1 MKHKADKYNPIFCI
15 KQLKKFSFPVVV
27 IFAIVLILSI
37 NIVADRSK
45 VIDDESRMPL
55 ARVSIFDHTGKMIAT
70 GDDNGSL
77 PDLYP
82 GAYPLTLRS
91 LGYSDKKVS
100 SPGDTVIEMTC
111 MAYDLPEVK
120 VDTRRR
126 PILHLT
132 GYLREISSM
141 SSSFDTVML
150 YREKWV
156 DFMIPAEKE
165 KHFKGW
171 TDPRI
176 LKSKSYYKFT
186 DAWGRDS
193 VSDRINHHF
202 SWSDWL
208 SLPPRVNQPKMIVRN
223 RQISDT
229 IMGKYSSAE
238 VWRRDSTNIRVDVD
252 VLADTLRGKW
262 APRLNS
268 RLWRDLD
275 FERLLLTFEYSD
287 CDTFSVK
294 PQNIDRMS
302 CYIESMGR
310 GHDMFRFKTRYDNI
324 LNVTTYVDLV
334 IADREYLTV
343 KDAKRMEKDQLFAL
357 EEASLV
363 LQSEKMPRDSVINDL
378 IARVNAIDHDQ
389 RRLGMEIDVRV
400 GNGRMPLP
408 PTYKKKD
415 KFARAIKS
423 VVSGFSIKKHDE

>member
-1 MKHKADKYNPIFCI
+1 MEQNVNKYNPVSIVR
-15 KQLKKFSFPVVV
+15 QLKKYAFSLLC
-27 IFAIVLILSI
+27 IFVLVLFFNEESS
-37 NIVADRSK
+37 ADRSK
-45 VIDDESRMPL
+45 VLDAESNVPI
-55 ARVSIFDHTGKMIAT
+55 ARVSIFDRTGKMIGT
-70 GDDNGSL
+70 GDDKGCIQEIYS
-77 PDLYP
+77 

-91 LGYSDKKVS
+91 LGYADKKVS
-100 SPGDTVIEMTC
+100 SPADTVIEMMRMTF
-111 MAYDLPEVK
+111 DLPEVK
-120 VDTRRR
+120 VNTKRR

-132 GYLREISSM
+132 GYLREISTM

-186 DAWGRDS
+186 DVWGQDS

-208 SLPPRVNQPKMIVRN
+208 SLPPRVNQPATIVRN
-223 RQISDT
+223 PLISDT
-229 IMGKYSSAE
+229 IMGLYSAAE
-238 VWRRDSTNIRVDVD
+238 VWRRDSTKLRVDVD

-324 LNVTTYVDLV
+324 LYVTTYVDLV

-343 KDAKRMEKDQLFAL
+343 KDAKRKEKDQLLAL

-363 LQSEKMPRDSVINDL
+363 LESEKVPRDSVINDL

-389 RRLGMEIDVRV
+389 RRLGMDIDVRV
-400 GNGRMPLP
+400 GNGHMPLP
-408 PTYKKKD
+408 PTYKKKE
-415 KFARAIKS
+415 KFTRALKS
-423 VVSGFSIKKHDE
+423 VISGFSIKKHD

>member
-15 KQLKKFSFPVVV
+15 KQLKKFPFPVVV
-27 IFAIVLILSI
+27 LFATVLILHLDIS
-37 NIVADRSK
+37 AYRSK
-45 VIDDESRMPL
+45 VLDAESRIPL
-55 ARVSIFDHTGKMIAT
+55 SRVSIFDRTGKMIGT
-70 GDDNGSL
+70 GDDMGRL
-77 PDLYP
+77 PDIYL

-100 SPGDTVIEMTC
+100 SPGDTIIEMSRLT
-111 MAYDLPEVK
+111 YELPEVK
-120 VDTRRR
+120 VDIRRR

-132 GYLREISSM
+132 GYLSEISSM

-156 DFMIPAEKE
+156 DFMIPADKE

-186 DAWGRDS
+186 DVWGHDS
-193 VSDRINHHF
+193 VSDRIDHHF

-208 SLPPRVNQPKMIVRN
+208 SLPPRVNQPKSIVRN
-223 RQISDT
+223 HEISDT
-229 IMGKYSSAE
+229 IMGWYSAAE
-238 VWRRDSTNIRVDVD
+238 IWRRDTTKFRVDVD

-262 APRLNS
+262 SPRLNN

-310 GHDMFRFKTRYDNI
+310 GHDMFRFNTRYDNI
-324 LNVTTYVDLV
+324 LYVTTYVDLV

-343 KDAKRMEKDQLFAL
+343 KEARRKEKDQLLAL

-363 LQSEKMPRDSVINDL
+363 LESEKMPRDSVINDL
-378 IARVNAIDHDQ
+378 IARVNSIDHDQ
-389 RRLGMEIDVRV
+389 RRLRMEIDTRV
-400 GNGRMPLP
+400 GNGHLPLP
-408 PTYKKKD
+408 PTHKKKE
-415 KFARAIKS
+415 KFFRALKS
-423 VVSGFSIKKHDE
+423 VLSGFGLR

>member
-1 MKHKADKYNPIFCI
+1 MKDKAYTYNPILCKNI
-15 KQLKKFSFPVVV
+15 LKRLPFPVVIV
-27 IFAIVLILSI
+27 FAIV
-37 NIVADRSK
+37 IVFSLKVAAGRSK
-45 VIDDESRMPL
+45 VLDAESKVPV
-55 ARVSIFDHTGKMIAT
+55 ARVSIFDRTGKMIAT
-70 GDDNGSL
+70 GDDKGGL
-77 PDLYP
+77 PEISP
-82 GAYPLTLRS
+82 GAYPIILRS

-100 SPGDTVIEMTC
+100 SPQESVIEMMR

-156 DFMIPAEKE
+156 DFMIPADKE

-186 DAWGRDS
+186 DVLGKDS

-208 SLPPRVNQPKMIVRN
+208 SLPPRVNQPKTIVRN

-229 IMGKYSSAE
+229 IMGLYSSAE
-238 VWRRDSTNIRVDVD
+238 VWKRDTTKIRVDID

-268 RLWRDLD
+268 RLWRDLE
-275 FERLLLTFEYSD
+275 FKRLLLSFEYSD

-310 GHDMFRFKTRYDNI
+310 GHDMFRFNNPYDNI
-324 LNVTTYVDLV
+324 LYVTTYVDLV

-343 KDAKRMEKDQLFAL
+343 KDARRKEKDQLLAL

-363 LQSEKMPRDSVINDL
+363 LEAEKMPRDSVINDL
-378 IARVNAIDHDQ
+378 IARVNAIDHDK
-389 RRLGMEIDVRV
+389 RRLGMDIDTRV
-400 GNGRMPLP
+400 GNGHLP
-408 PTYKKKD
+408 VPSSYKKKD
-415 KFARAIKS
+415 KFVRALKS
-423 VVSGFSIKKHDE
+423 VISGFSIKKHD

>member
-1 MKHKADKYNPIFCI
+1 MKDKADPYNSIFC
-15 KQLKKFSFPVVV
+15 KKLLKKLPFPVVIV
-27 IFAIVLILSI
+27 FAVVLILSLT
-37 NIVADRSK
+37 VAAGSSK
-45 VIDDESRMPL
+45 VLDAESRVPV
-55 ARVSIFDHTGKMIAT
+55 ARVSIFDRSGKMIGT
-70 GDDNGSL
+70 GDDKGCL
-77 PDLYP
+77 PEIYQ
-82 GAYPLTLRS
+82 GAYPIILRS

-100 SPGDTVIEMTC
+100 STEDTVIEMMR
-111 MAYDLPEVK
+111 MAYNLPEVK

-156 DFMIPAEKE
+156 DFMIPADKE

-171 TDPRI
+171 TEPRI

-186 DAWGRDS
+186 DVWGKDS

-208 SLPPRVNQPKMIVRN
+208 SLPPRVNQPKTIVRN
-223 RQISDT
+223 RQVSDT
-229 IMGKYSSAE
+229 IMGLYSSAE
-238 VWRRDSTNIRVDVD
+238 VWKRDSTKIRVDVD

-262 APRLNS
+262 TPRLNS

-275 FERLLLTFEYSD
+275 FERLFLSFEYSD

-310 GHDMFRFKTRYDNI
+310 GHDMFRFNKLYDNI
-324 LNVTTYVDLV
+324 LYVTTYVDLV

-343 KDAKRMEKDQLFAL
+343 KEAKRKEKDQLLAL

-363 LQSEKMPRDSVINDL
+363 FESEKMPRDSVINDL

-400 GNGRMPLP
+400 GNGRLPIP
-408 PTYKKKD
+408 PTYKKKE
-415 KFARAIKS
+415 KFVRALKS
-423 VVSGFSIKKHDE
+423 VISGFSIKKHD

>member
-1 MKHKADKYNPIFCI
+1 MKQDVNKYNPVLIV
-15 KQLKKFSFPVVV
+15 KLLRKYAFSLSI
-27 IFAIVLILSI
+27 IFALLFLFYEDSLA
-37 NIVADRSK
+37 NRSK
-45 VIDDESRMPL
+45 VLDAESNVPV
-55 ARVSIFDHTGKMIAT
+55 ARVSIFDRSGKMIGT
-70 GDDNGSL
+70 GDDKGCI
-77 PDLYP
+77 PDIYP
-82 GAYPLTLRS
+82 GAYPLTFRS
-91 LGYSDKKVS
+91 LGYADKKVS
-100 SPGDTVIEMTC
+100 SPGDTVIEMMRMTF
-111 MAYDLPEVK
+111 DLPEVK
-120 VDTRRR
+120 VNTNRR

-141 SSSFDTVML
+141 SSSVDTVML

-165 KHFKGW
+165 KRFKGW

-186 DAWGRDS
+186 DMWGQDS

-208 SLPPRVNQPKMIVRN
+208 SLPPRVNQPKTIVRN
-223 RQISDT
+223 PLVSDT
-229 IMGKYSSAE
+229 IMGVYSSAE
-238 VWRRDSTNIRVDVD
+238 VWRRDSTKIRVDVD

-262 APRLNS
+262 TPRLNS

-324 LNVTTYVDLV
+324 LYVTTYVDLV
-334 IADREYLTV
+334 IADREFLTV
-343 KDAKRMEKDQLFAL
+343 KDAKRKEKDQLLAL

-363 LQSEKMPRDSVINDL
+363 LESEKMPRDSVINDL

-389 RRLGMEIDVRV
+389 RRLGMEIDLRV
-400 GNGRMPLP
+400 GNGHMPLP
-408 PTYKKKD
+408 PTYKKKE
-415 KFARAIKS
+415 KLTRALKS
-423 VVSGFSIKKHDE
+423 IISGFSIKKHD

>member
-1 MKHKADKYNPIFCI
+1 MKQNINKSKPMSVV
-15 KQLKKFSFPVVV
+15 KQLKKYAFSMLT
-27 IFAIVLILSI
+27 IFTLLLIFNEESA
-37 NIVADRSK
+37 ADRSK
-45 VIDDESRMPL
+45 VLDAESNVPV
-55 ARVSIFDHTGKMIAT
+55 ARVSIFDHTGKMIGT
-70 GDDNGSL
+70 GDDKGCL
-77 PDLYP
+77 PEIYYS
-82 GAYPLTLRS
+82 AYPLTLRS
-91 LGYSDKKVS
+91 LGYADKKIS
-100 SPGDTVIEMTC
+100 FPGDTVIEM
-111 MAYDLPEVK
+111 MRMSFDLPEVK
-120 VDTRRR
+120 VNTRRR

-141 SSSFDTVML
+141 SSSVDTVML

-176 LKSKSYYKFT
+176 LKSKSYYRFT
-186 DAWGRDS
+186 DVWGQDS
-193 VSDRINHHF
+193 VSDRIDHHF

-208 SLPPRVNQPKMIVRN
+208 SLPPRVNQPKTIVRN
-223 RQISDT
+223 SLVSDT
-229 IMGKYSSAE
+229 IMGLYSSAE
-238 VWRRDSTNIRVDVD
+238 VWRRDSTKIRVDVD
-252 VLADTLRGKW
+252 ILADTLRGKW

-324 LNVTTYVDLV
+324 LYVTTYVDLV

-343 KDAKRMEKDQLFAL
+343 KDAKRKEKDQLLAL

-363 LQSEKMPRDSVINDL
+363 LESEKMPRDSVINDL
-378 IARVNAIDHDQ
+378 IARVNAIDHDK

-400 GNGRMPLP
+400 GNGHMPLP
-408 PTYKKKD
+408 PTYKKKE
-415 KFARAIKS
+415 KLTRALKS
-423 VVSGFSIKKHDE
+423 VISGFSIKKHD